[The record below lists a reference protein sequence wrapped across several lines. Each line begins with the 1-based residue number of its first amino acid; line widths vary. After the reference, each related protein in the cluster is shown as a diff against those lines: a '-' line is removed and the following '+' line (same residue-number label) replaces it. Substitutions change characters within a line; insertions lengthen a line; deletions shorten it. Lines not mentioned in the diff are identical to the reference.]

1 MAWHSQF
8 KFAGSNIIV
17 LQQIVVPFSNASNV
31 QKLLEVCKNRC
42 VLFDNKTKKKS
53 TKAEQLQKL
62 LKLVD
67 AVVEENGGQ
76 PYTHVF
82 FEEMKKL
89 RHQEDID
96 SLRDYTQQEISE
108 LKEKMHKAQE
118 EQVNRIAEMV
128 GSKLRDTIDRLEQQ
142 LAEEQA
148 SRKKAEEIAL
158 AAQQRSNNEICRL
171 REELKQASRRSC
183 AIL

>member
-1 MAWHSQF
+1 MRDT
-8 KFAGSNIIV
+8 
-17 LQQIVVPFSNASNV
+17 P
-31 QKLLEVCKNRC
+31 KLLEVCKNRC
-42 VLFDNKTKKKS
+42 LLFDNKTKKKS
-53 TKAEQLQKL
+53 KKAEQLQKL

-76 PYTHVF
+76 PYTH
-82 FEEMKKL
+82 KL

-108 LKEKMHKAQE
+108 LKDKMHKAHE

-128 GSKLRDTIDRLEQQ
+128 GSKLRDTIERLEQQ
-142 LAEEQA
+142 VAEEQA
-148 SRKKAEEIAL
+148 SRKKAEEMAL
-158 AAQQRSNNEICRL
+158 AAQQRSNNEICKL